1 MIDVRRL
8 AAGLLLAD
16 GLLHVG
22 RVGMGGL
29 DAGFVAVAVA
39 FGVAY
44 LVIGVLLFR
53 DARGARHLG
62 AIAPLLGILVGVG
75 AGLRGGLARPSPWMA
90 LLAAL
95 DVAVVLSCL
104 HLIRAGRRS
113 PT

>member
-22 RVGMGGL
+22 RVGMEGL

-44 LVIGVLLFR
+44 LVIGALLFR

-62 AIAPLLGILVGVG
+62 AIVPLLGIVVGVG
-75 AGLRGGLARPSPWMA
+75 VGLRGGLARPSPGMA